1 MEGRV
6 PPAAAEATDDPPP
19 PQPSQPLSSDDTKET
34 YIVQI
39 PRDQIYRVPP
49 PAHAKIVES
58 YRNPSRQR
66 EGCGGK
72 CGLWIVVAL
81 VSLAAIV
88 GIGVA
93 IVHMFFTSPKT
104 PEFSVTKVLVK
115 NPPTSHAKHTHPT
128 YEISL
133 QAGNPNERMGI
144 SYKDGGK
151 ASLSFKKKKIGGGEY
166 PSLSQEAKDSTT
178 VRIHLAGSN
187 GALPSE
193 IEKSMKDTKSKTP
206 VSLSLTI
213 DVPVKLKSF
222 IPKSQELT
230 VTCDFKVSTLA
241 SGAKILSQKCDATF

>member
-19 PQPSQPLSSDDTKET
+19 PPPPQPLSSDDTKET

-49 PAHAKIVES
+49 PAHAKIVER

-81 VSLAAIV
+81 ISLAAIV

-93 IVHMFFTSPKT
+93 IVHMFFSSSKT

-144 SYKDGGK
+144 SYEYGGK

-166 PSLSQEAKDSTT
+166 PSLSQEAKDSK
-178 VRIHLAGSN
+178 LA
-187 GALPSE
+187 
-193 IEKSMKDTKSKTP
+193 
-206 VSLSLTI
+206 
-213 DVPVKLKSF
+213 F
-222 IPKSQELT
+222 Y
-230 VTCDFKVSTLA
+230 
-241 SGAKILSQKCDATF
+241 